1 MPYIH
6 LIAQLTKRLTHPL
19 PGHRYHSSLKG
30 INSNKTLPVSKEKSF
45 LKPASVL
52 ILLFPKDHSIHFYL
66 TKRTDKVEHHKNQIS
81 LPGGAIESGESIQD
95 AALRE
100 TTEEL
105 GVNLD
110 SDAIIGKLTPFN
122 IPVSGYRVH
131 PFIAWCDFI
140 PKVKPDP
147 TEVEQVLIPSLHS
160 LLDDSNIHNEKRR
173 YNGTNYIAPYFQ
185 FPEGKVWGATAMIL
199 SEFKYILKETK

>member
-66 TKRTDKVEHHKNQIS
+66 TKRTDKVKHHKNQIS

-147 TEVEQVLIPSLHS
+147 TEVERV
-160 LLDDSNIHNEKRR
+160 
-173 YNGTNYIAPYFQ
+173 
-185 FPEGKVWGATAMIL
+185 
-199 SEFKYILKETK
+199 

>member
-66 TKRTDKVEHHKNQIS
+66 TKRTDKVKHHKNQIS

-110 SDAIIGKLTPFN
+110 SDAIIGKLTPFA
-122 IPVSGYRVH
+122 IPVSGYCVH

-140 PKVKPDP
+140 PKVKPNP
-147 TEVEQVLIPSLHS
+147 TEVDQVLILALSS
-160 LLDDSNIHNEKRR
+160 LLDNSNFNTEKRQ
-173 YNGTNYIAPYFQ
+173 YNGTNYNAPYFQ
-185 FPEGKVWGATAMIL
+185 FSEGKVWGATAMIL
-199 SEFKYILKETK
+199 SEFKYILRDTT

>member
-1 MPYIH
+1 MAYSQ
-6 LIAQLTKRLTHPL
+6 LIDQLTKKLADRL
-19 PGHRYHSSLKG
+19 PGHGSHPSQKSINTNG
-30 INSNKTLPVSKEKSF
+30 IMTIFQKKTN
-45 LKPASVL
+45 LKPAAVL
-52 ILLFPKDHSIHFYL
+52 IILFPKDQSLHFYL

-81 LPGGAIESGESIQD
+81 LPGGAKETGESIQD
-95 AALRE
+95 TALRE

-105 GVNLD
+105 GIRLD
-110 SDAIIGKLTPFN
+110 SDAIIGKLTPFS

-147 TEVEQVLIPSLHS
+147 AEVEQVLILALNS
-160 LLDDSNIHNEKRR
+160 LLDNSIYHTEKRQ
-173 YNGTNYIAPYFQ
+173 YNGTNYNAPYFQ

-199 SEFKYILKETK
+199 SELKYILRDTT